1 MLTKPEHS
9 IAAASLE
16 YLHVSGVVG
25 IVGDNATGGLA
36 VSLSSTWVSS
46 DLNVC
51 IASLDST
58 WKIVKRSDI
67 MRCMMASHVPFVAAI
82 DNTTCF

>member
-1 MLTKPEHS
+1 M
-9 IAAASLE
+9 
-16 YLHVSGVVG
+16 SGVVG

-67 MRCMMASHVPFVAAI
+67 MYDGLALPFVAAI
-82 DNTTCF
+82 DNTAGC